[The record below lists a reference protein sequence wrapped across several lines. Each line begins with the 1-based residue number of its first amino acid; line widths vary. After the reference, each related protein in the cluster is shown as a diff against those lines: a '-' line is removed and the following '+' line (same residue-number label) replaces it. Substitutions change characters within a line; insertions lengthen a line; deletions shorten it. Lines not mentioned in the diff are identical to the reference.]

1 MKGLEGLTFG
11 TINKGRENPVLV
23 RRAKLVQ
30 RLEQQKALARDP
42 TYTLTVAKWV
52 KTETSGKDL
61 VQQRKR
67 VRPWWR
73 EDVLGTIGLT
83 VRYGG
88 RALEFEKG
96 KTAIVV
102 PNMDELVPT
111 IEAVI
116 AAVRA
121 GELDELLD
129 QQMKTRDVPRAKRAA

>member
-1 MKGLEGLTFG
+1 MKGLKGLTFG

-30 RLEQQKALARDP
+30 RLEGQKTLARDP
-42 TYTLTVAKWV
+42 TYTLMVAKWV
-52 KTETSGKDL
+52 KTETGGKEL
-61 VQQRKR
+61 VQQPKR

-73 EDVLGTIGLT
+73 EDVLGNVALT

-102 PNMDELVPT
+102 PNKDELVPT

-129 QQMKTRDVPRAKRAA
+129 QQTKARDVPKGKRAA